1 MNRRTSVLVATLL
14 LGLISASFQAPAEGQ
29 EKSSIRGRVARYD
42 FDPQTGLSRP
52 RGSIS
57 GVEVVLLGKRGAST
71 ILTDNNGL
79 YRFSGLDSGTYTV
92 TCKPSSSFLKVGPAQ
107 YVVELYRGQEAA

>member
-1 MNRRTSVLVATLL
+1 MNHPASVFVATLL
-14 LGLISASFQAPAEGQ
+14 LGLTSASFQAPAQVQ
-29 EKSSIRGRVARYD
+29 EKSSIRGRVARHD

-57 GVEVVLLGKRGAST
+57 GVEVVLLGKGGAST

-79 YRFSGLDSGTYTV
+79 YRFSGLDS
-92 TCKPSSSFLKVGPAQ
+92 
-107 YVVELYRGQEAA
+107 